1 MKNNFNF
8 TPDWISGFTQTDGSF
23 TISFEKR
30 KVGILYRPSP
40 VFSLSQTRL
49 EEDMFIALQ
58 KHLGVG
64 TVYKNREA
72 VTFVVKS
79 IEHLVSTVLPLF
91 DNSPLR
97 GGKLE
102 SYLKFRKVVLLMK
115 DKKHL

>member
-1 MKNNFNF
+1 MKNNF

-30 KVGILYRPSP
+30 KDGILYRPSP

-58 KHLGVG
+58 KHLKIGS
-64 TVYKNREA
+64 VYKNRDS
-72 VTFVVKS
+72 VTFVIKR
-79 IEHLVSTVLPLF
+79 IEDLVSTVLPLF

-97 GGKLE
+97 GGKLANLE
-102 SYLKFRKVVLLMK
+102 K
-115 DKKHL
+115 